1 MPPIPVLFVANWP
14 EVQKGGQVNLMRL
27 LERIDRRRFAA
38 TVLVAR
44 EGSLARRARELGA
57 GVEILPITRM
67 EPYRVYALATNLLP
81 VVRLRRLLSAHGIR
95 AVYVDSADH
104 LPPVW
109 LACRGTRA
117 RVVWHVQTGAATPLD
132 RALASLATG
141 LICCSHAAA
150 ARFREVA
157 TPRVVVP
164 NSVDGERF
172 SPGPA
177 EARPSA
183 GGERLSD
190 GARVDRVRL
199 LYLGELARSKG
210 LHDLLAIVAEARREL
225 PGLELRLAGRGS
237 RLGERLLRLHAR
249 ALGLDGAVR
258 WLGHV
263 QAEAA
268 LRACD
273 LFLFFSHSEGLSLA
287 LLEAMATGLPILA
300 SDIPANREAL
310 ADAGVT
316 VPRSDRRAAAAALVS
331 LCRDPAR
338 RQALGRAARERALA
352 CYPIARFV
360 SEVERCLETWAGPPA
375 AGEA

>member
-14 EVQKGGQVNLMRL
+14 EVRKGGQVNLVRL
-27 LERIDRRRFAA
+27 LERIDRGRFAA

-44 EGSLARRARELGA
+44 EGSLSRRAREFGH
-57 GVEILPITRM
+57 GVVVLPITRM
-67 EPYRVYALATNLLP
+67 EPYRIYALATNLLP
-81 VVRLRRLLSAHGIR
+81 VLRLRRLIASHGIR
-95 AVYVDSADH
+95 IVYVDSADH

-117 RVVWHVQTGAATPLD
+117 RVVWHVQTGAATALD
-132 RALASLATG
+132 RVLASLADG
-141 LICCSHAAA
+141 IICCSHVAAS
-150 ARFREVA
+150 RFRTVA
-157 TPRVVVP
+157 TPREVVP

-172 SPGPA
+172 APGPA
-177 EARPSA
+177 
-183 GGERLSD
+183 
-190 GARVDRVRL
+190 GARAPGEAVRL

-210 LHDLLAIVAEARREL
+210 LYDLLAIVAAARREH

-237 RLGERLLRLHAR
+237 RLGEQLLRLRAR

-263 QAEAA
+263 PSEAA
-268 LRACD
+268 LRDCD

-316 VPRSDRRAAAAALVS
+316 VPGSDRRAAAAALVS
-331 LCRDPAR
+331 LCRDRAR
-338 RQALGRAARERALA
+338 REALGLAARERALR
-352 CYPIARFV
+352 CYPLARFV
-360 SEVERCLETWAGPPA
+360 TEVEHWLEAWAGPGE
-375 AGEA
+375 GEA